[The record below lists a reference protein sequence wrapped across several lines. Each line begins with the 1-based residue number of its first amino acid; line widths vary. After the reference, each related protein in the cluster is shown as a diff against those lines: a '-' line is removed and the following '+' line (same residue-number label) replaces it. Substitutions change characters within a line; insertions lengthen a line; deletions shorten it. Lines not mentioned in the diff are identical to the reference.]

1 MSKKGITLFL
11 AFLMLFSIFTPQMTT
26 YAATTENIEEVTT
39 SEDTNE
45 NDLEQSTEEPEN
57 TGQNTE
63 VTSTENVEE
72 STEQSTEQSTEA
84 EPDAQAAPTGAPVT
98 LSDDGMSNVV
108 LETFTRAIEG
118 DVQYYGGVKYKNTTV
133 AHFNIDG
140 KPAFCMQHGV
150 TAPTTGTSYSSSVY
164 EDENVRRI
172 LYYGWQGQAQW
183 SGFDGNENK
192 GIVITSLA
200 LSHYF
205 YNSPANV
212 DNSYYIDMG
221 LKAFIDYC
229 NANSIPD
236 SRISFSTDSVKAYRS
251 GDIQKTD
258 DITINGWSGNNLSFT
273 LQDGV
278 KAVTNDGGIYTGNVT
293 LNGGTTFHLEA
304 PLTVNVD
311 WSTGTVFGSVKKFN
325 ALIWRTG
332 GSYQTA
338 GGWESVTDPL
348 GTTSLAVDWLDVGN
362 LQINKYNG
370 LGELVDGAKFR
381 VQALNDGN
389 TYDQI
394 VTVTNGSLLLENI
407 LSGDY
412 KVTEVQTPNS
422 VSGTGYLLD
431 PNNEYTVT
439 VEPGATK
446 TLNVVNYEPSGQ
458 ITLTKRDSETGTA
471 QGSATLQGAVYQLS
485 ASTNIVRANGEIVYT
500 AGQVIGNAAT
510 DANGQ
515 IVWNGLYPGG
525 SYAIKEIQPSD
536 GYNLDTSTYIVELN
550 FKDSSTAVVTA
561 SRVSYEK
568 VIRSDIELSKFG
580 TDSVDTENTK
590 KIPLKGVI
598 FSIQSL
604 TTNQKW
610 YMVTNENG
618 YIDSVTDKIYSKVNT
633 TNGTVKVDASSVV
646 TRNSRGM
653 FPRDTY
659 LITELNT
666 PAGYMPIQP
675 MTVVL
680 DKQSYKYQW
689 ILEDKDIISALRV
702 EKTDAETGKVIPIA
716 NTSFHL
722 YDAQGK
728 QIKMVASR
736 YPTTQYIDEF
746 ATDESGT
753 FTLPEKL
760 QIGTYYLE
768 EVNAPEGYLKGQR
781 MKFDITSGHD
791 WSQPFTIQYANTPAK
806 GKIKIV
812 KTDSET
818 AEPVEGAVYE
828 IYADG
833 DIEAGDN
840 TIRNTSGELIDTVT
854 TDDTGTALSQ
864 ELYLG
869 NYTVKEKETPDG
881 YKLDTEEHKVSVEYA
896 DAVTPVVIATL
907 EVEDEPNNIF
917 IQKIDSETEKT
928 LPGAVLQLID
938 ADGNIIEEWTTTD
951 EESHKI
957 SYISKPGT
965 YILHEE
971 KVPDGYLKADDIEIN
986 YEGGIIETPFVMK
999 DVPIQAE
1006 IEKIDAKTEKS
1017 LPGATLQLIDADK
1030 KVVDEWTTDGKPHPL
1045 YAIAK
1050 GTYTLHEKKV
1060 PDGYVCAEDMEIEI
1074 KETADTQRFVMKD
1087 DPIQAE
1093 IEKIDAKTEKSLPGA
1108 TLQLIDADKKVVD
1121 EWTTDGKP
1129 HSLYAIAKGTYTL
1142 HEKEVPDGYVCA
1154 EDMEIEIKETA
1165 DTQRFVMKDDP
1176 IQAEIEKIDYD
1187 NGDSLPG
1194 ATLQLIDKD
1203 ENIVDEWTTDGKPH
1217 SLYAIA
1223 KGTYT
1228 LHEKEVPNG
1237 YVRAKD
1243 MEIEIIETA
1252 DMQQFVMKDKRIGG
1266 IVTSMTKPTPEK
1278 ETPGTINTKM
1288 HLKTGD
1294 TNNVLLWLLIFA
1306 GSGAVIAV
1314 LILSRKKGKR
1324 SRIGIFLLMFVMLA
1338 ASTPNKV
1345 YAAEPEVT
1353 KEHEYTSKNKE
1364 EEYTGFKDTI
1374 EEDGRKYNLSGITY
1388 DIEKTTPEKEKKVL
1402 TKEVDS
1408 DLIPVS
1414 EEYTPEQTITEDN
1427 VTYTLN
1433 DCTVLDDSE
1442 EVKNYTSYID
1452 YLDEA
1457 AIPDSKVI
1465 TVTGENGE
1473 KLQLQGKVAKKE
1485 VISNGEWLNTQITI
1499 TFDHYDSGEYV
1510 WQGETI
1516 YNSSNPLEGHYAEL
1530 LQSVGAD
1537 SNTHRITSTQWS
1549 GDAYEVD
1556 GVTYRDAIANVQYFV
1571 PYTRATYAA
1580 SQEYVKYRATYAAET
1595 EVDSKTNF
1603 TYDLKATA
1611 TYELDKSLTVKQIVI
1626 MAGVGL
1632 LIIVVLIV
1640 LILYVVSRRKKDKE
1654 PQKRREVKVSYCI
1667 RKGSGKAVEKK
1678 WKKEIKNAP
1687 DK

>member
-1 MSKKGITLFL
+1 MSKKGIALFL
-11 AFLMLFSIFTPQMTT
+11 AFLMLFSIFPQMTT

-39 SEDTNE
+39 SENTNE
-45 NDLEQSTEEPEN
+45 KDLEQSTEEPDN

-63 VTSTENVEE
+63 MTSTESVEE
-72 STEQSTEQSTEA
+72 STEQSTEA

-98 LSDDGMSNVV
+98 LSDDSMTNVV
-108 LETFTRAIEG
+108 LETFTKASDGLIN
-118 DVQYYGGVKYKNTTV
+118 YYGGVKYKNTTV
-133 AHFNIDG
+133 AHFTVDG

-150 TAPTTGTSYSSSVY
+150 TAPTTGTGYTSSIY

-183 SGFDGNENK
+183 SGFDGNESK

-205 YNSPANV
+205 YNTPENI
-212 DNSYYIDMG
+212 NTSYYISMG
-221 LKAFIDYC
+221 LTDFVNYC
-229 NANSIPD
+229 NSNSIPD

-258 DITINGWSGNNLSFT
+258 DITINGWSGNTLSFT

-304 PLTVNVD
+304 PLTVNAD
-311 WSTGTVFGSVKKFN
+311 WSTGTVLGSVKKFN
-325 ALIWRTG
+325 ALIWKTNG
-332 GSYQTA
+332 PYQTA
-338 GGWESVTDPL
+338 GGWEMVTDPL

-702 EKTDAETGKVIPIA
+702 EKTDAETGQVIPIA

-768 EVNAPEGYLKGQR
+768 EVNAPDGYLKGHR

-833 DIEAGDN
+833 DIKTGDN
-840 TIRNTSGELIDTVT
+840 TIRNTSGELIDTIT
-854 TDDTGTALSQ
+854 TDDTGTALSK

-928 LPGAVLQLID
+928 LPGATLQLID
-938 ADGNIIEEWTTTD
+938 ADGNIIDEWTTTD

-957 SYISKPGT
+957 SHISKPGT

-971 KVPDGYLKADDIEIN
+971 KAPDGYLKADDIEIN
-986 YEGGIIETPFVMK
+986 YEGGIIKTPFVMK
-999 DVPIQAE
+999 DV
-1006 IEKIDAKTEKS
+1006 
-1017 LPGATLQLIDADK
+1017 
-1030 KVVDEWTTDGKPHPL
+1030 
-1045 YAIAK
+1045 
-1050 GTYTLHEKKV
+1050 
-1060 PDGYVCAEDMEIEI
+1060 
-1074 KETADTQRFVMKD
+1074 
-1087 DPIQAE
+1087 PIQAE

-1252 DMQQFVMKDKRIGG
+1252 DMQQFVMKDKRVGG

-1442 EVKNYTSYID
+1442 EVKNYTSYVD

>member
-1 MSKKGITLFL
+1 MSKKGIALFL

-63 VTSTENVEE
+63 ITSTESVEE
-72 STEQSTEQSTEA
+72 STEQSTEQSTEE

-98 LSDDGMSNVV
+98 LSDDGMSDVV
-108 LETFTRAIEG
+108 LETFTKAAG
-118 DVQYYGGVKYKNTTV
+118 GAQYLGSVKYKNTTV
-133 AHFNIDG
+133 AHFLING
-140 KPAFCMQHGV
+140 QPAYCMQHGV
-150 TAPTTGTSYSSSVY
+150 TAPTTGTSYTSSIY

-183 SGFDGNENK
+183 SGFDGNESK

-200 LSHYF
+200 LSHYY
-205 YNSPANV
+205 YNTPANI
-212 DNSYYIDMG
+212 NTSYYINMG
-221 LKAFIDYC
+221 LTDFINYC

-236 SRISFSTDSVKAYRS
+236 SKISFSTDSVKAYRS

-311 WSTGTVFGSVKKFN
+311 WSTGTVGGSVKKFN
-325 ALIWRTG
+325 AIIWYTG
-332 GSYQTA
+332 PSYQTA
-338 GGWESVTDPL
+338 GSFEYVTDPL

-536 GYNLDTSTYIVELN
+536 GYNIDTSTYIVALN

-653 FPRDTY
+653 FPKDTY

-702 EKTDAETGKVIPIA
+702 EKTDAETGQVIPIA

-768 EVNAPEGYLKGQR
+768 EVNAPDGYLKGQR

-833 DIEAGDN
+833 DIKTGDN

-928 LPGAVLQLID
+928 LPGAKLQLID
-938 ADGNIIEEWTTTD
+938 ADGNIIDEWTTTD

-957 SYISKPGT
+957 SHISKPGT

-971 KVPDGYLKADDIEIN
+971 KAPDGYLKADDIEIN

-1017 LPGATLQLIDADK
+1017 LPGAK
-1030 KVVDEWTTDGKPHPL
+1030 
-1045 YAIAK
+1045 
-1050 GTYTLHEKKV
+1050 
-1060 PDGYVCAEDMEIEI
+1060 
-1074 KETADTQRFVMKD
+1074 
-1087 DPIQAE
+1087 
-1093 IEKIDAKTEKSLPGA
+1093 
-1108 TLQLIDADKKVVD
+1108 LQLIDADKKVVD

-1165 DTQRFVMKDDP
+1165 DIQKFVMKDDP

-1194 ATLQLIDKD
+1194 AKLQLIDKD

-1243 MEIEIIETA
+1243 MEIEIKETA
-1252 DMQQFVMKDKRIGG
+1252 DMQQFVMKDKRVGG

-1442 EVKNYTSYID
+1442 EVKNYTSYVD

>member
-1 MSKKGITLFL
+1 MSKKGIALFL

-63 VTSTENVEE
+63 ITSTESVEE
-72 STEQSTEQSTEA
+72 STEQSTEA

-98 LSDDGMSNVV
+98 LSDDVMTDVV
-108 LETFTRAIEG
+108 LETFTKAACN
-118 DVQYYGGVKYKNTTV
+118 VQYYGGVKYKNTTV
-133 AHFNIDG
+133 AHFTIDG
-140 KPAFCMQHGV
+140 QPAFCMQHGV
-150 TAPTTGTSYSSSVY
+150 TAPTTGTVYESNVY
-164 EDENVRRI
+164 EDENIRRI
-172 LYYGWQGQAQW
+172 LYYGWQGQEQW

-200 LSHYF
+200 LSHYY
-205 YNSPANV
+205 YNNPANI
-212 DNSYYIDMG
+212 NTSYYINMG
-221 LKAFIDYC
+221 LTDFVNYC
-229 NANSIPD
+229 NANGIPD

-258 DITINGWSGNNLSFT
+258 DITINGWSGNTLSFT

-278 KAVTNDGGIYTGNVT
+278 KAVTNDGGIYTGNVI

-311 WSTGTVFGSVKKFN
+311 WSTGTIGGSVKKFN
-325 ALIWRTG
+325 ALVWRTS

-338 GGWESVTDPL
+338 GGWEWKTDPL
-348 GTTSLAVDWLDVGN
+348 GETSLAVDWLDVGN

-381 VQALNDGN
+381 VQALNDRN

-439 VEPGATK
+439 IEPGATK
-446 TLNVVNYEPSGQ
+446 TLDVVNYEPSGQ

-500 AGQVIGNAAT
+500 TGQVIGNAAT

-702 EKTDAETGKVIPIA
+702 EKTDAETGQVIPIA

-768 EVNAPEGYLKGQR
+768 EVNAPDGYLKGQR

-833 DIEAGDN
+833 DIKTGDN

-854 TDDTGTALSQ
+854 TDDTGTALSK

-928 LPGAVLQLID
+928 LPGATLQLID
-938 ADGNIIEEWTTTD
+938 ADKKVVDEWTTTD

-957 SYISKPGT
+957 SHISKPGT

-971 KVPDGYLKADDIEIN
+971 KAPDGYLKADDIEIN
-986 YEGGIIETPFVMK
+986 YEGGIIKTPFVMK

-1017 LPGATLQLIDADK
+1017 LPGAKLQLIDADK
-1030 KVVDEWTTDGKPHPL
+1030 KVVDEWTTDGKPHSL

-1087 DPIQAE
+1087 DPIQ
-1093 IEKIDAKTEKSLPGA
+1093 
-1108 TLQLIDADKKVVD
+1108 V
-1121 EWTTDGKP
+1121 
-1129 HSLYAIAKGTYTL
+1129 
-1142 HEKEVPDGYVCA
+1142 
-1154 EDMEIEIKETA
+1154 
-1165 DTQRFVMKDDP
+1165 
-1176 IQAEIEKIDYD
+1176 EIEKIDYD

-1252 DMQQFVMKDKRIGG
+1252 DMQQFVMKDKRVGG

>member
-1 MSKKGITLFL
+1 MSKKGIALFL

-63 VTSTENVEE
+63 ITSTESVEE

-98 LSDDGMSNVV
+98 LSDDGMSDVV
-108 LETFTRAIEG
+108 LETFTRAAG
-118 DVQYYGGVKYKNTTV
+118 SVQYYGGVKYKNTTV
-133 AHFNIDG
+133 AHFTIG
-140 KPAFCMQHGV
+140 GETAFCMQHGIP
-150 TAPTTGTSYSSSVY
+150 APSTGMQYNDSIY
-164 EDENVRRI
+164 EDENIRRV
-172 LYYGWQGQAQW
+172 LYYGWNGQEQW
-183 SGFDGNENK
+183 GGFDGNENK

-200 LSHYF
+200 LSHY
-205 YNSPANV
+205 YHNTPANV
-212 DNSYYIDMG
+212 NTSYYIEMG
-221 LKAFIDYC
+221 LKDFIDYC

-251 GDIQKTD
+251 GDMQRTD

-311 WSTGTVFGSVKKFN
+311 WSTGTVLGSVKKFN
-325 ALIWRTG
+325 AIMWTTG
-332 GSYQTA
+332 GNYQT
-338 GGWESVTDPL
+338 GVTFEYVTDPL

-370 LGELVDGAKFR
+370 LGKLVDGAKFR

-439 VEPGATK
+439 IEPGATK
-446 TLNVVNYEPSGQ
+446 TLDVVNYEPSGQ

-536 GYNLDTSTYIVELN
+536 GYNLDTSTYIVALN

-653 FPRDTY
+653 FPKDIY

-702 EKTDAETGKVIPIA
+702 EKTDAETGQVIPIA

-833 DIEAGDN
+833 DIKTGDN

-971 KVPDGYLKADDIEIN
+971 KAPDGYLKADDIEIN

-1050 GTYTLHEKKV
+1050 GTYTLHEK
-1060 PDGYVCAEDMEIEI
+1060 
-1074 KETADTQRFVMKD
+1074 
-1087 DPIQAE
+1087 
-1093 IEKIDAKTEKSLPGA
+1093 
-1108 TLQLIDADKKVVD
+1108 
-1121 EWTTDGKP
+1121 
-1129 HSLYAIAKGTYTL
+1129 
-1142 HEKEVPDGYVCA
+1142 EVPDGYVCA
-1154 EDMEIEIKETA
+1154 EDMKIEIKETA
-1165 DTQRFVMKDDP
+1165 DTQKFVMKDDP

-1243 MEIEIIETA
+1243 MEIEIKETA
-1252 DMQQFVMKDKRIGG
+1252 DMQQFVMKDKRVGG

-1442 EVKNYTSYID
+1442 EVKNYTSYVD

-1485 VISNGEWLNTQITI
+1485 VISSGEWLNTQITI

>member
-1 MSKKGITLFL
+1 MSKKGIALFL
-11 AFLMLFSIFTPQMTT
+11 AFLMLFSIFPQMTT

-39 SEDTNE
+39 SENTNE
-45 NDLEQSTEEPEN
+45 KDLEQSTEEPEN

-72 STEQSTEQSTEA
+72 STEQSTET
-84 EPDAQAAPTGAPVT
+84 EPDEQAAPTGAPVT
-98 LSDDGMSNVV
+98 LSDDSMTNVV
-108 LETFTRAIEG
+108 LETFTKASDGLIN
-118 DVQYYGGVKYKNTTV
+118 YYGGVKYKNTTV
-133 AHFNIDG
+133 AHFTVDG

-150 TAPTTGTSYSSSVY
+150 TAPTTGTGYTSSIY

-205 YNSPANV
+205 YNTPENI
-212 DNSYYIDMG
+212 NTSYYISMG
-221 LKAFIDYC
+221 LTDFVNYC
-229 NANSIPD
+229 NSNSIPD

-258 DITINGWSGNNLSFT
+258 DITINGWSGNTLSFT

-304 PLTVNVD
+304 PLTVNAD
-311 WSTGTVFGSVKKFN
+311 WSTGTVLGSVKKFN
-325 ALIWRTG
+325 ALIWKTNG
-332 GSYQTA
+332 PYQTA
-338 GGWESVTDPL
+338 GGWEMVTDPL

-431 PNNEYTVT
+431 QNNEYTVT

-568 VIRSDIELSKFG
+568 VIRFDIELSKFG
-580 TDSVDTENTK
+580 TDSVDTESTK

-633 TNGTVKVDASSVV
+633 TNGSVKVDASSVV

-653 FPRDTY
+653 FPKDTY

-768 EVNAPEGYLKGQR
+768 EVNAPDGYLKGQR

-833 DIEAGDN
+833 DIKTGDN

-854 TDDTGTALSQ
+854 TDDTGTALSK

-928 LPGAVLQLID
+928 LPGATLQLID
-938 ADGNIIEEWTTTD
+938 ADGNIIDEWTTTD

-957 SYISKPGT
+957 SHISKPGT

-971 KVPDGYLKADDIEIN
+971 KAPDGYLKADDIEIN

-999 DVPIQAE
+999 DV
-1006 IEKIDAKTEKS
+1006 
-1017 LPGATLQLIDADK
+1017 
-1030 KVVDEWTTDGKPHPL
+1030 
-1045 YAIAK
+1045 
-1050 GTYTLHEKKV
+1050 
-1060 PDGYVCAEDMEIEI
+1060 
-1074 KETADTQRFVMKD
+1074 
-1087 DPIQAE
+1087 PIQAE

-1165 DTQRFVMKDDP
+1165 D
-1176 IQAEIEKIDYD
+1176 
-1187 NGDSLPG
+1187 
-1194 ATLQLIDKD
+1194 
-1203 ENIVDEWTTDGKPH
+1203 
-1217 SLYAIA
+1217 
-1223 KGTYT
+1223 
-1228 LHEKEVPNG
+1228 
-1237 YVRAKD
+1237 
-1243 MEIEIIETA
+1243 
-1252 DMQQFVMKDKRIGG
+1252 MQQFVMKDKRVGG

-1345 YAAEPEVT
+1345 YAAEPEIT

-1388 DIEKTTPEKEKKVL
+1388 DIEKTTPEKEKKML

>member
-1 MSKKGITLFL
+1 MSKKGIALFL
-11 AFLMLFSIFTPQMTT
+11 AFLMLFSIFPQMTT

-39 SEDTNE
+39 SENTNE
-45 NDLEQSTEEPEN
+45 KDLEQSTEEPEN

-72 STEQSTEQSTEA
+72 STEQSTET
-84 EPDAQAAPTGAPVT
+84 EPDEQAAPTGAPVT
-98 LSDDGMSNVV
+98 LSDDSMTNVV
-108 LETFTRAIEG
+108 LETFTKASDGLIN
-118 DVQYYGGVKYKNTTV
+118 YYGGVKYKNTTV
-133 AHFNIDG
+133 AHFTVDG

-150 TAPTTGTSYSSSVY
+150 TAPTTGTGYTSSIY

-205 YNSPANV
+205 YNTPENI
-212 DNSYYIDMG
+212 NTSYYISMG
-221 LKAFIDYC
+221 LTDFVNYC
-229 NANSIPD
+229 NSNSIPD

-258 DITINGWSGNNLSFT
+258 DITINGWSGNTLSFT

-304 PLTVNVD
+304 PLTVNAD
-311 WSTGTVFGSVKKFN
+311 WSTGTVLGSVKKFN
-325 ALIWRTG
+325 ALIWKTNG
-332 GSYQTA
+332 PYQTA
-338 GGWESVTDPL
+338 GGWEMVTDPL

-431 PNNEYTVT
+431 QNNEYTVT

-510 DANGQ
+510 DGNGQ

-580 TDSVDTENTK
+580 TDSIDTENTK

-633 TNGTVKVDASSVV
+633 TNGSVKVDASSVV

-653 FPRDTY
+653 FPKDTY

-702 EKTDAETGKVIPIA
+702 EKTDAETGQVIPIA

-768 EVNAPEGYLKGQR
+768 EVNAPDGYLKGQR

-833 DIEAGDN
+833 DIKTGDN

-896 DAVTPVVIATL
+896 DAVTPVVIETL

-917 IQKIDSETEKT
+917 IQKIDSETEKI

-1030 KVVDEWTTDGKPHPL
+1030 KVVDEWTTDGKPH
-1045 YAIAK
+1045 
-1050 GTYTLHEKKV
+1050 
-1060 PDGYVCAEDMEIEI
+1060 
-1074 KETADTQRFVMKD
+1074 
-1087 DPIQAE
+1087 
-1093 IEKIDAKTEKSLPGA
+1093 
-1108 TLQLIDADKKVVD
+1108 
-1121 EWTTDGKP
+1121 
-1129 HSLYAIAKGTYTL
+1129 SLYAIAKGTYTL

-1165 DTQRFVMKDDP
+1165 DIQRFVMKDDP

-1203 ENIVDEWTTDGKPH
+1203 ENIVEVWTTDGKPH

-1243 MEIEIIETA
+1243 MEIEIKETA
-1252 DMQQFVMKDKRIGG
+1252 DIQQFVMKDKRVGG

-1314 LILSRKKGKR
+1314 LILSRKKRKR

-1442 EVKNYTSYID
+1442 EVKNYTSYVD

>member
-1 MSKKGITLFL
+1 MSKKGIALFL

-63 VTSTENVEE
+63 ITSTESVEE
-72 STEQSTEQSTEA
+72 STEQSTEQSTEE

-98 LSDDGMSNVV
+98 LSDDGMSDVV

-133 AHFNIDG
+133 AHFTIDG

-172 LYYGWQGQAQW
+172 LYYGWQGQSQW

-212 DNSYYIDMG
+212 DNSYYIGMG
-221 LKAFIDYC
+221 LKDFIDYC

-278 KAVTNDGGIYTGNVT
+278 KAVTNDGGTYTGNVT

-311 WSTGTVFGSVKKFN
+311 WSTGTVGGSVKKFN

-348 GTTSLAVDWLDVGN
+348 GETSLAVDWLDVGN

-702 EKTDAETGKVIPIA
+702 EKTDAETGQVIPIA

-768 EVNAPEGYLKGQR
+768 EVNAPDGYLKGQR

-833 DIEAGDN
+833 DIKTGDN

-854 TDDTGTALSQ
+854 TDDTGTALSK

-869 NYTVKEKETPDG
+869 NYTVKEKETPAG

-928 LPGAVLQLID
+928 LPGATLQLID
-938 ADGNIIEEWTTTD
+938 ADGKVVDEWTTTD

-957 SYISKPGT
+957 SHISKPGT

-971 KVPDGYLKADDIEIN
+971 KAPDGYLKADDIEIN
-986 YEGGIIETPFVMK
+986 YEGGIIKTPFVMK
-999 DVPIQAE
+999 DV
-1006 IEKIDAKTEKS
+1006 
-1017 LPGATLQLIDADK
+1017 
-1030 KVVDEWTTDGKPHPL
+1030 
-1045 YAIAK
+1045 
-1050 GTYTLHEKKV
+1050 
-1060 PDGYVCAEDMEIEI
+1060 
-1074 KETADTQRFVMKD
+1074 
-1087 DPIQAE
+1087 PIQAE

-1142 HEKEVPDGYVCA
+1142 HEKEVP
-1154 EDMEIEIKETA
+1154 
-1165 DTQRFVMKDDP
+1165 
-1176 IQAEIEKIDYD
+1176 
-1187 NGDSLPG
+1187 
-1194 ATLQLIDKD
+1194 
-1203 ENIVDEWTTDGKPH
+1203 
-1217 SLYAIA
+1217 
-1223 KGTYT
+1223 
-1228 LHEKEVPNG
+1228 NG

-1252 DMQQFVMKDKRIGG
+1252 DMQQFVMKDKRVGG

-1374 EEDGRKYNLSGITY
+1374 EEDGRKYNLSGSTY

>member
-1 MSKKGITLFL
+1 MSKKGIALFL

-72 STEQSTEQSTEA
+72 STEQSTES

-108 LETFTRAIEG
+108 LETFTKAAG
-118 DVQYYGGVKYKNTTV
+118 GAQYLGSVKYKNTTV
-133 AHFNIDG
+133 AHFLING
-140 KPAFCMQHGV
+140 QPAYCMQHGV
-150 TAPTTGTSYSSSVY
+150 TAPTTGTSYTSSIY

-183 SGFDGNENK
+183 SGFDGNESK
-192 GIVITSLA
+192 GVVITSLA
-200 LSHYF
+200 LSHYY
-205 YNSPANV
+205 YNTPANI
-212 DNSYYIDMG
+212 NTSYYIDMG
-221 LKAFIDYC
+221 LTDFINYC

-258 DITINGWSGNNLSFT
+258 DITINGWSGNTLSFT

-311 WSTGTVFGSVKKFN
+311 WSTGTIGGSVKKFN
-325 ALIWRTG
+325 AIIWYTG
-332 GSYQTA
+332 PSYQTA
-338 GGWESVTDPL
+338 GSFEYVTDPL
-348 GTTSLAVDWLDVGN
+348 GETSLAVDWLDVGN

-439 VEPGATK
+439 IEPGATK
-446 TLNVVNYEPSGQ
+446 TLDVVNYEPSGQ

-702 EKTDAETGKVIPIA
+702 EKTDAETGQVIPIA

-768 EVNAPEGYLKGQR
+768 EVNAPDGYLKGHR

-833 DIEAGDN
+833 DIKTGDN
-840 TIRNTSGELIDTVT
+840 TIRNTSGELIDTIT
-854 TDDTGTALSQ
+854 TDDTGTALSK

-928 LPGAVLQLID
+928 LPGATLQLID
-938 ADGNIIEEWTTTD
+938 ADGNIIDEWTTTD

-957 SYISKPGT
+957 SHISKPGT

-971 KVPDGYLKADDIEIN
+971 KAPDGYLKADDIEIN
-986 YEGGIIETPFVMK
+986 YEGGIIKTPFVMK
-999 DVPIQAE
+999 DV
-1006 IEKIDAKTEKS
+1006 
-1017 LPGATLQLIDADK
+1017 
-1030 KVVDEWTTDGKPHPL
+1030 
-1045 YAIAK
+1045 
-1050 GTYTLHEKKV
+1050 
-1060 PDGYVCAEDMEIEI
+1060 
-1074 KETADTQRFVMKD
+1074 
-1087 DPIQAE
+1087 PIQAE

-1252 DMQQFVMKDKRIGG
+1252 DMQQFVMKDKRVGG

-1442 EVKNYTSYID
+1442 EVKNYTSYVD

>member
-1 MSKKGITLFL
+1 MSKKGIALFL

-63 VTSTENVEE
+63 ITSTESVEE
-72 STEQSTEQSTEA
+72 NTEQSTEQSTEA

-98 LSDDGMSNVV
+98 LSDDGMSDVV
-108 LETFTRAIEG
+108 LETFTRAAG
-118 DVQYYGGVKYKNTTV
+118 SVQYYGGVKYKNTTV
-133 AHFNIDG
+133 AHFTIG
-140 KPAFCMQHGV
+140 GETAFCMQHGIP
-150 TAPTTGTSYSSSVY
+150 APSTGMQYNDSIY
-164 EDENVRRI
+164 EDENIRRV
-172 LYYGWQGQAQW
+172 LYYGWNGQAQW

-200 LSHYF
+200 LSHY
-205 YNSPANV
+205 YHNTPANV
-212 DNSYYIDMG
+212 NTSYYIEMG
-221 LKAFIDYC
+221 LKDFIDYC

-311 WSTGTVFGSVKKFN
+311 WSTGTVLGSVKKFN
-325 ALIWRTG
+325 AIMWTTG
-332 GSYQTA
+332 GNYQT
-338 GGWESVTDPL
+338 GVTFEYVTDPL

-702 EKTDAETGKVIPIA
+702 EKTDAETGQVIPIA

-768 EVNAPEGYLKGQR
+768 EVNAPEGYLKGQK

-833 DIEAGDN
+833 DIKTGDN

-928 LPGAVLQLID
+928 LPGATLQLID

-971 KVPDGYLKADDIEIN
+971 KAPDGYLKADDIEIN

-1050 GTYTLHEKKV
+1050 GTYTLHEKEV
-1060 PDGYVCAEDMEIEI
+1060 PDGYVCAEDMKIEI
-1074 KETADTQRFVMKD
+1074 KETADTQKFVMKD

-1142 HEKEVPDGYVCA
+1142 HEKEVP
-1154 EDMEIEIKETA
+1154 
-1165 DTQRFVMKDDP
+1165 
-1176 IQAEIEKIDYD
+1176 
-1187 NGDSLPG
+1187 
-1194 ATLQLIDKD
+1194 
-1203 ENIVDEWTTDGKPH
+1203 
-1217 SLYAIA
+1217 
-1223 KGTYT
+1223 
-1228 LHEKEVPNG
+1228 NG

-1243 MEIEIIETA
+1243 MEIEIKETA
-1252 DMQQFVMKDKRIGG
+1252 DMQQFVMKDKRVGG

-1306 GSGAVIAV
+1306 GSGAVIAA

-1414 EEYTPEQTITEDN
+1414 EEYTPEQTIAEDN

-1442 EVKNYTSYID
+1442 EVKNYTSYVD

-1485 VISNGEWLNTQITI
+1485 VISSGEWLNTQITI

-1654 PQKRREVKVSYCI
+1654 PQKRREVKVSFCI

>member
-1 MSKKGITLFL
+1 MSKKGIALFL

-63 VTSTENVEE
+63 ITSTESVEE

-98 LSDDGMSNVV
+98 LSDDGMSDVV
-108 LETFTRAIEG
+108 LETFTKAAG
-118 DVQYYGGVKYKNTTV
+118 GTQYYGGVKYKNTTV
-133 AHFNIDG
+133 AHFTIDG
-140 KPAFCMQHGV
+140 QPAFCMQHGV
-150 TAPTTGTSYSSSVY
+150 TAPTTGTVYESNVY
-164 EDENVRRI
+164 EDENVRRV
-172 LYYGWQGQAQW
+172 LYYGWQGQSQW

-200 LSHYF
+200 LSHY
-205 YNSPANV
+205 YHNSPANV
-212 DNSYYIDMG
+212 NTSYYIEMG
-221 LKAFIDYC
+221 LKDFIDYC

-251 GDIQKTD
+251 GDMQRTD

-311 WSTGTVFGSVKKFN
+311 WSTGTIGGSVKKFN
-325 ALIWRTG
+325 AIIWYT
-332 GSYQTA
+332 SPTYQTA
-338 GGWESVTDPL
+338 GGWELKTDPL

-370 LGELVDGAKFR
+370 LGELIDGAKFR

-439 VEPGATK
+439 IEPGATK

-633 TNGTVKVDASSVV
+633 TNGTIKVDASSVV

-653 FPRDTY
+653 FPRDKY

-702 EKTDAETGKVIPIA
+702 EKTDAETGQVIPIA

-768 EVNAPEGYLKGQR
+768 EVNAPDGYLKGQR

-806 GKIKIV
+806 GKIKIL

-833 DIEAGDN
+833 DIKTGDN

-928 LPGAVLQLID
+928 LPGAKLQLID
-938 ADGNIIEEWTTTD
+938 ADGNIIDEWTTTD

-957 SYISKPGT
+957 SHISKPGT

-971 KVPDGYLKADDIEIN
+971 KAPDGYLKADDIEIN

-1017 LPGATLQLIDADK
+1017 LPGAKLQLIDADK
-1030 KVVDEWTTDGKPHPL
+1030 KVVDEWTTDGKPHSL

-1050 GTYTLHEKKV
+1050 GTYTLHEKEV

-1142 HEKEVPDGYVCA
+1142 HEKEVP
-1154 EDMEIEIKETA
+1154 
-1165 DTQRFVMKDDP
+1165 
-1176 IQAEIEKIDYD
+1176 
-1187 NGDSLPG
+1187 NS
-1194 ATLQLIDKD
+1194 
-1203 ENIVDEWTTDGKPH
+1203 
-1217 SLYAIA
+1217 
-1223 KGTYT
+1223 
-1228 LHEKEVPNG
+1228 

-1252 DMQQFVMKDKRIGG
+1252 DMQQFVMKDKRVGG

-1345 YAAEPEVT
+1345 YAAEPEIT

-1388 DIEKTTPEKEKKVL
+1388 DIEKTTPEKEKKML

-1549 GDAYEVD
+1549 GDAYEVN

>member
-1 MSKKGITLFL
+1 MSKKGIALFL

-72 STEQSTEQSTEA
+72 STEQSTEA

-98 LSDDGMSNVV
+98 LSDDGMSDVV
-108 LETFTRAIEG
+108 LETFTKAAG
-118 DVQYYGGVKYKNTTV
+118 GTQYYGGVKYKNTTV
-133 AHFNIDG
+133 AHFTIDG
-140 KPAFCMQHGV
+140 QPAFCMQHGV
-150 TAPTTGTSYSSSVY
+150 TAPTTGTTYTSAVY

-212 DNSYYIDMG
+212 NNSYYINMG
-221 LKAFIDYC
+221 LKDFMDYC
-229 NANSIPD
+229 SANSIPD
-236 SRISFSTDSVKAYRS
+236 SKISFSTDSVKAYRS

-258 DITINGWSGNNLSFT
+258 DITINGWSGNTLSFT

-311 WSTGTVFGSVKKFN
+311 WSTGTIGGSVKKFN
-325 ALIWRTG
+325 ALIWKTDPT
-332 GSYQTA
+332 YQTA
-338 GGWESVTDPL
+338 GSWESVTDPL

-439 VEPGATK
+439 IEPGATK

-653 FPRDTY
+653 FPRDKY

-702 EKTDAETGKVIPIA
+702 EKTDAETGQVIPIA

-768 EVNAPEGYLKGQR
+768 EVNAPDGYLKGQR

-833 DIEAGDN
+833 DIKTGDN

-971 KVPDGYLKADDIEIN
+971 KAPDGYLKADDIEIN

-1030 KVVDEWTTDGKPHPL
+1030 KVVDEWTTDGKPH
-1045 YAIAK
+1045 
-1050 GTYTLHEKKV
+1050 
-1060 PDGYVCAEDMEIEI
+1060 
-1074 KETADTQRFVMKD
+1074 
-1087 DPIQAE
+1087 
-1093 IEKIDAKTEKSLPGA
+1093 
-1108 TLQLIDADKKVVD
+1108 
-1121 EWTTDGKP
+1121 
-1129 HSLYAIAKGTYTL
+1129 SLYAIAKGTYTL
-1142 HEKEVPDGYVCA
+1142 HEREVPDGYVCA

-1243 MEIEIIETA
+1243 MEIEIIEIA

-1338 ASTPNKV
+1338 TSTPNKV

-1654 PQKRREVKVSYCI
+1654 PQKRREVKVSFCI

>member
-1 MSKKGITLFL
+1 MSKKGIALFL

-63 VTSTENVEE
+63 ITSTESVEE
-72 STEQSTEQSTEA
+72 STGQSTEQSTEA

-98 LSDDGMSNVV
+98 LSDDGMSDVV
-108 LETFTRAIEG
+108 LETFTKAAG
-118 DVQYYGGVKYKNTTV
+118 GAQYLGSVKYKNTTV
-133 AHFNIDG
+133 AHFLING
-140 KPAFCMQHGV
+140 QPAYCMQHGV
-150 TAPTTGTSYSSSVY
+150 TAPTTGTSYTSSIY

-183 SGFDGNENK
+183 SGFDGNESK

-200 LSHYF
+200 LSHYY
-205 YNSPANV
+205 YNTPANI
-212 DNSYYIDMG
+212 NTSYYINMG
-221 LKAFIDYC
+221 LTDFINYC

-236 SRISFSTDSVKAYRS
+236 SKISFSTDSVKAYRS

-278 KAVTNDGGIYTGNVT
+278 KAVTNDGGTYTGNVT

-311 WSTGTVFGSVKKFN
+311 WSTGTVGGSVKKFN
-325 ALIWRTG
+325 AIIWYTG
-332 GSYQTA
+332 PSYQTA
-338 GGWESVTDPL
+338 GSFEYVTDPL
-348 GTTSLAVDWLDVGN
+348 GETSLAVDWLDVGN

-598 FSIQSL
+598 FAIQSL

-702 EKTDAETGKVIPIA
+702 EKTDAETGQVIPIA

-768 EVNAPEGYLKGQR
+768 EVNAPDGYLKGQR

-833 DIEAGDN
+833 DIKTGDN

-854 TDDTGTALSQ
+854 TDDTGTALSK

-928 LPGAVLQLID
+928 LPGATLQLID
-938 ADGNIIEEWTTTD
+938 ADGNIIDEWTTTD

-957 SYISKPGT
+957 SHISKPGT

-971 KVPDGYLKADDIEIN
+971 KAPDGYLKADDIEIN

-1030 KVVDEWTTDGKPHPL
+1030 KVVDEWTTDGKPH
-1045 YAIAK
+1045 
-1050 GTYTLHEKKV
+1050 
-1060 PDGYVCAEDMEIEI
+1060 
-1074 KETADTQRFVMKD
+1074 
-1087 DPIQAE
+1087 
-1093 IEKIDAKTEKSLPGA
+1093 
-1108 TLQLIDADKKVVD
+1108 
-1121 EWTTDGKP
+1121 
-1129 HSLYAIAKGTYTL
+1129 
-1142 HEKEVPDGYVCA
+1142 
-1154 EDMEIEIKETA
+1154 
-1165 DTQRFVMKDDP
+1165 
-1176 IQAEIEKIDYD
+1176 
-1187 NGDSLPG
+1187 
-1194 ATLQLIDKD
+1194 
-1203 ENIVDEWTTDGKPH
+1203 

-1252 DMQQFVMKDKRIGG
+1252 DMQQFVMKDKRVGG

>member
-1 MSKKGITLFL
+1 MSKKGIALFL

-63 VTSTENVEE
+63 ITSTESVEE

-98 LSDDGMSNVV
+98 LSDDGMSDVV

-133 AHFNIDG
+133 AHFTIDG

-172 LYYGWQGQAQW
+172 LYYGWQGQSQW

-212 DNSYYIDMG
+212 DNSYYIGMG
-221 LKAFIDYC
+221 LKDFIDYC

-278 KAVTNDGGIYTGNVT
+278 KAVTNDGGTYTGNVT

-311 WSTGTVFGSVKKFN
+311 WSTGTVGGSVKKFN

-348 GTTSLAVDWLDVGN
+348 GETSLAVDWLDVGN

-702 EKTDAETGKVIPIA
+702 EKTDAETGQVIPIA

-768 EVNAPEGYLKGQR
+768 EVNAPDGYLKGQR

-833 DIEAGDN
+833 DIKTGDN

-854 TDDTGTALSQ
+854 TDDTGTALSK

-928 LPGAVLQLID
+928 LPGATLQLID

-957 SYISKPGT
+957 SHISKPGT

-971 KVPDGYLKADDIEIN
+971 KAPDGYLKADDIEIN
-986 YEGGIIETPFVMK
+986 YEGGIIKTPFVMK

-1030 KVVDEWTTDGKPHPL
+1030 KV
-1045 YAIAK
+1045 
-1050 GTYTLHEKKV
+1050 
-1060 PDGYVCAEDMEIEI
+1060 
-1074 KETADTQRFVMKD
+1074 
-1087 DPIQAE
+1087 
-1093 IEKIDAKTEKSLPGA
+1093 
-1108 TLQLIDADKKVVD
+1108 
-1121 EWTTDGKP
+1121 
-1129 HSLYAIAKGTYTL
+1129 
-1142 HEKEVPDGYVCA
+1142 
-1154 EDMEIEIKETA
+1154 
-1165 DTQRFVMKDDP
+1165 
-1176 IQAEIEKIDYD
+1176 
-1187 NGDSLPG
+1187 
-1194 ATLQLIDKD
+1194 
-1203 ENIVDEWTTDGKPH
+1203 VDEWTTDGKPH

-1374 EEDGRKYNLSGITY
+1374 KEDGRKYNLSGITY

-1654 PQKRREVKVSYCI
+1654 PQKRREVKVSFCI

>member
-1 MSKKGITLFL
+1 MSKKGIALFL

-63 VTSTENVEE
+63 ITSTESVEE
-72 STEQSTEQSTEA
+72 STGQSTEQSTEA

-98 LSDDGMSNVV
+98 LSDDGMSDVV
-108 LETFTRAIEG
+108 LETFTKAAG
-118 DVQYYGGVKYKNTTV
+118 GAQYLGSVKYKNTTV
-133 AHFNIDG
+133 AHFLING
-140 KPAFCMQHGV
+140 QPAYCMQHGV
-150 TAPTTGTSYSSSVY
+150 TAPTTGTSYTSSIY

-183 SGFDGNENK
+183 SGFDGNESK

-200 LSHYF
+200 LSHYY
-205 YNSPANV
+205 YNTPANI
-212 DNSYYIDMG
+212 NTSYYINMG
-221 LKAFIDYC
+221 LTDFINYC

-236 SRISFSTDSVKAYRS
+236 SKISFSTDSVKAYRS

-278 KAVTNDGGIYTGNVT
+278 KAVTNDGGTYTGNVT

-311 WSTGTVFGSVKKFN
+311 WSTGTVGGSVKKFN
-325 ALIWRTG
+325 AIIWYTG
-332 GSYQTA
+332 PSYQTA
-338 GGWESVTDPL
+338 GSFEYVTDPL
-348 GTTSLAVDWLDVGN
+348 GETSLAVDWLDVGN

-702 EKTDAETGKVIPIA
+702 EKTDAETGQVIPIA

-768 EVNAPEGYLKGQR
+768 EVNAPDGYLKGHR

-833 DIEAGDN
+833 DIKTGDN
-840 TIRNTSGELIDTVT
+840 TIRNTSGELIDTIT
-854 TDDTGTALSQ
+854 TDDTGTALSK

-928 LPGAVLQLID
+928 LPGATLQLID
-938 ADGNIIEEWTTTD
+938 ADGNIIDEWTTTD

-957 SYISKPGT
+957 SHISKPGT

-971 KVPDGYLKADDIEIN
+971 KAPDGYLKADDIEIN
-986 YEGGIIETPFVMK
+986 YEGGIIKTPFVMK

-1017 LPGATLQLIDADK
+1017 LPGAKLQLIDADK
-1030 KVVDEWTTDGKPHPL
+1030 KV
-1045 YAIAK
+1045 
-1050 GTYTLHEKKV
+1050 
-1060 PDGYVCAEDMEIEI
+1060 
-1074 KETADTQRFVMKD
+1074 
-1087 DPIQAE
+1087 
-1093 IEKIDAKTEKSLPGA
+1093 
-1108 TLQLIDADKKVVD
+1108 
-1121 EWTTDGKP
+1121 
-1129 HSLYAIAKGTYTL
+1129 
-1142 HEKEVPDGYVCA
+1142 
-1154 EDMEIEIKETA
+1154 
-1165 DTQRFVMKDDP
+1165 
-1176 IQAEIEKIDYD
+1176 
-1187 NGDSLPG
+1187 
-1194 ATLQLIDKD
+1194 
-1203 ENIVDEWTTDGKPH
+1203 VDEWTTDGKPH

-1442 EVKNYTSYID
+1442 EVKNYTSYVD

>member
-1 MSKKGITLFL
+1 MSKKGIALFL
-11 AFLMLFSIFTPQMTT
+11 AFLMLFSIFPQMTT

-39 SEDTNE
+39 SENTNE
-45 NDLEQSTEEPEN
+45 KDLEQSTEEPEN

-72 STEQSTEQSTEA
+72 STEQSTET
-84 EPDAQAAPTGAPVT
+84 EPDEQAAPTGAPVT
-98 LSDDGMSNVV
+98 LSDDSMTNVV
-108 LETFTRAIEG
+108 LETFTKASDGLIN
-118 DVQYYGGVKYKNTTV
+118 YYGGVKYKNTTV
-133 AHFNIDG
+133 AHFTVDG

-150 TAPTTGTSYSSSVY
+150 TAPTTGTGYTSSIY

-205 YNSPANV
+205 YNTPENI
-212 DNSYYIDMG
+212 NTSYYISMG
-221 LKAFIDYC
+221 LTDFVNYC
-229 NANSIPD
+229 NSNSIPD

-258 DITINGWSGNNLSFT
+258 DITINGWSGNTLSFT

-304 PLTVNVD
+304 PLTVNAD
-311 WSTGTVFGSVKKFN
+311 WSTGTVLGSVKKFN
-325 ALIWRTG
+325 ALIWKTNG
-332 GSYQTA
+332 PYQTA
-338 GGWESVTDPL
+338 GGWEMVTDPL

-431 PNNEYTVT
+431 QNNEYTVT

-568 VIRSDIELSKFG
+568 VIRFDIELSKFG
-580 TDSVDTENTK
+580 TDSVDTESTK

-633 TNGTVKVDASSVV
+633 TNGSVKVDASSVV

-653 FPRDTY
+653 FPKDTY

-768 EVNAPEGYLKGQR
+768 EVNAPDGYLKGQR

-833 DIEAGDN
+833 DIKTGDN

-854 TDDTGTALSQ
+854 TDDTGTALSK

-928 LPGAVLQLID
+928 LPGATLQLID
-938 ADGNIIEEWTTTD
+938 ADGNIIDEWTTTD

-957 SYISKPGT
+957 SHISKPGT

-971 KVPDGYLKADDIEIN
+971 KAPDGYLKADDIEIN

-1030 KVVDEWTTDGKPHPL
+1030 KVVDEWTTDGKPHSL

-1074 KETADTQRFVMKD
+1074 KETAD
-1087 DPIQAE
+1087 
-1093 IEKIDAKTEKSLPGA
+1093 
-1108 TLQLIDADKKVVD
+1108 
-1121 EWTTDGKP
+1121 
-1129 HSLYAIAKGTYTL
+1129 
-1142 HEKEVPDGYVCA
+1142 
-1154 EDMEIEIKETA
+1154 
-1165 DTQRFVMKDDP
+1165 
-1176 IQAEIEKIDYD
+1176 
-1187 NGDSLPG
+1187 
-1194 ATLQLIDKD
+1194 
-1203 ENIVDEWTTDGKPH
+1203 
-1217 SLYAIA
+1217 
-1223 KGTYT
+1223 
-1228 LHEKEVPNG
+1228 
-1237 YVRAKD
+1237 
-1243 MEIEIIETA
+1243 
-1252 DMQQFVMKDKRIGG
+1252 MQQFVMKDKRVGG

-1345 YAAEPEVT
+1345 YAAEPEIT

-1388 DIEKTTPEKEKKVL
+1388 DIEKTTPEKEKKML

>member
-1 MSKKGITLFL
+1 MSKKGIALFL

-98 LSDDGMSNVV
+98 LSDDGMSDVV
-108 LETFTRAIEG
+108 LETFTKAAG
-118 DVQYYGGVKYKNTTV
+118 GAQYYGGVKYKNTTV
-133 AHFNIDG
+133 AHFTING
-140 KPAFCMQHGV
+140 QPAFCMQHGV
-150 TAPTTGTSYSSSVY
+150 TAPTTGTEYESNIY
-164 EDENVRRI
+164 EDENIRRI
-172 LYYGWQGQAQW
+172 LYYGWQGQGQW

-200 LSHYF
+200 LSHY
-205 YNSPANV
+205 YHNSPANI
-212 DNSYYIDMG
+212 NTSYYIDMG
-221 LKAFIDYC
+221 LTDFVNFC

-258 DITINGWSGNNLSFT
+258 DITINGWSGNTLSFT

-311 WSTGTVFGSVKKFN
+311 WSTGTIGGSVKKFN
-325 ALIWRTG
+325 AIVWRTS

-338 GGWESVTDPL
+338 GGWDWQEDPL
-348 GTTSLAVDWLDVGN
+348 GTTSLAVDWMDVGN

-833 DIEAGDN
+833 DIKTGDN

-971 KVPDGYLKADDIEIN
+971 KAPDGYLKADDIEIN

-1030 KVVDEWTTDGKPHPL
+1030 KVVDEWTTDGKPHL
-1045 YAIAK
+1045 
-1050 GTYTLHEKKV
+1050 
-1060 PDGYVCAEDMEIEI
+1060 
-1074 KETADTQRFVMKD
+1074 
-1087 DPIQAE
+1087 
-1093 IEKIDAKTEKSLPGA
+1093 
-1108 TLQLIDADKKVVD
+1108 
-1121 EWTTDGKP
+1121 
-1129 HSLYAIAKGTYTL
+1129 LYAIAKGTYTL

-1154 EDMEIEIKETA
+1154 EDMKIEIKETA
-1165 DTQRFVMKDDP
+1165 DTQKFVMKDDP

-1252 DMQQFVMKDKRIGG
+1252 DMQQFVMKDKRVGG

-1294 TNNVLLWLLIFA
+1294 TNNILLWLLIFA
-1306 GSGAVIAV
+1306 GSGAVIAA

-1388 DIEKTTPEKEKKVL
+1388 DVEKTTPEKEKKVL

-1442 EVKNYTSYID
+1442 EVKNYTSYVD

>member
-1 MSKKGITLFL
+1 MSKKGIALFL

-63 VTSTENVEE
+63 ITSTESVEE
-72 STEQSTEQSTEA
+72 STEQSTEQSTEE

-98 LSDDGMSNVV
+98 LSDDGMSDVV
-108 LETFTRAIEG
+108 LETFTKAAG
-118 DVQYYGGVKYKNTTV
+118 GAQYLGSVKYKNTTV
-133 AHFNIDG
+133 AHFLING
-140 KPAFCMQHGV
+140 QPAYCMQHGV
-150 TAPTTGTSYSSSVY
+150 TAPTTGTSYTSSIY

-183 SGFDGNENK
+183 SGFDGNESK

-200 LSHYF
+200 LSHYY
-205 YNSPANV
+205 YNTPANI
-212 DNSYYIDMG
+212 NTSYYIDMG

-229 NANSIPD
+229 SANSIPD

-311 WSTGTVFGSVKKFN
+311 WSTGTVGGSVKKFN
-325 ALIWRTG
+325 AIIWYTG
-332 GSYQTA
+332 PSYQTA
-338 GGWESVTDPL
+338 GSFEYVTDPL

-580 TDSVDTENTK
+580 TDSVDTEGTK

-702 EKTDAETGKVIPIA
+702 EKTDAETGQVIPIA

-833 DIEAGDN
+833 DIKTGDN

-971 KVPDGYLKADDIEIN
+971 KAPDGYLKADDIEIN

-1050 GTYTLHEKKV
+1050 GTYTLHEK
-1060 PDGYVCAEDMEIEI
+1060 
-1074 KETADTQRFVMKD
+1074 
-1087 DPIQAE
+1087 
-1093 IEKIDAKTEKSLPGA
+1093 
-1108 TLQLIDADKKVVD
+1108 
-1121 EWTTDGKP
+1121 
-1129 HSLYAIAKGTYTL
+1129 
-1142 HEKEVPDGYVCA
+1142 EVPDGYVCA

-1165 DTQRFVMKDDP
+1165 DTQKFVMKDDP

-1243 MEIEIIETA
+1243 MEIEIKETA
-1252 DMQQFVMKDKRIGG
+1252 DMQQFVMKDKRVGG

-1442 EVKNYTSYID
+1442 EVKNYTSYVD

-1485 VISNGEWLNTQITI
+1485 VISSGEWLNTQITI

>member
-1 MSKKGITLFL
+1 MSKKGIALFL

-63 VTSTENVEE
+63 ITSTESVEE

-98 LSDDGMSNVV
+98 LSDDGMSDVV
-108 LETFTRAIEG
+108 LETFTKAAG
-118 DVQYYGGVKYKNTTV
+118 GTQYYGGVKYKNTTV
-133 AHFNIDG
+133 AHFTIDG
-140 KPAFCMQHGV
+140 QPAFCMQHGV
-150 TAPTTGTSYSSSVY
+150 TAPTTGTVYESNVY
-164 EDENVRRI
+164 EDENVRRV
-172 LYYGWQGQAQW
+172 LYYGWQGQSQW

-200 LSHYF
+200 LSHY
-205 YNSPANV
+205 YHNSPANV
-212 DNSYYIDMG
+212 NTSYYIEMG
-221 LKAFIDYC
+221 LKDFIDYC

-251 GDIQKTD
+251 GDMQRTD

-311 WSTGTVFGSVKKFN
+311 WSTGTIGGSVKKFN
-325 ALIWRTG
+325 AIIWYT
-332 GSYQTA
+332 SPTYQTA
-338 GGWESVTDPL
+338 GGWELKTDPL

-370 LGELVDGAKFR
+370 LGELIDGAKFR

-439 VEPGATK
+439 IEPGATK

-485 ASTNIVRANGEIVYT
+485 ASTNIVRANGEIIYT

-633 TNGTVKVDASSVV
+633 TNGTIKVDASSVV

-653 FPRDTY
+653 FPRDKY

-702 EKTDAETGKVIPIA
+702 EKTDAETGQVIPIA

-768 EVNAPEGYLKGQR
+768 EVNAPDGYLKGQR
-781 MKFDITSGHD
+781 MKFDITRGHD

-833 DIEAGDN
+833 DIKTGDN

-928 LPGAVLQLID
+928 LPRATLQLID
-938 ADGNIIEEWTTTD
+938 ADGNIIDEWTTTD

-957 SYISKPGT
+957 SHISKPGT

-971 KVPDGYLKADDIEIN
+971 KAPDGYLKADDIEIN

-1030 KVVDEWTTDGKPHPL
+1030 KVVDEWTTDGKPHSL

-1050 GTYTLHEKKV
+1050 GTYTLHEKEV

-1074 KETADTQRFVMKD
+1074 KETADTQKFVMKD

-1165 DTQRFVMKDDP
+1165 DTQEFVMEDDP
-1176 IQAEIEKIDYD
+1176 IQAEIEKVDYE

-1203 ENIVDEWTTDGKPH
+1203 KNIVDEWTTDGKPH

-1252 DMQQFVMKDKRIGG
+1252 DMQQFVMKDKRVGG

-1345 YAAEPEVT
+1345 YAAEPEIT

-1388 DIEKTTPEKEKKVL
+1388 DIEKTTPEKEKKML

-1442 EVKNYTSYID
+1442 EVKNYTSYVD

-1465 TVTGENGE
+1465 TVTGEYGE

>member
-1 MSKKGITLFL
+1 
-11 AFLMLFSIFTPQMTT
+11 
-26 YAATTENIEEVTT
+26 
-39 SEDTNE
+39 
-45 NDLEQSTEEPEN
+45 
-57 TGQNTE
+57 
-63 VTSTENVEE
+63 
-72 STEQSTEQSTEA
+72 
-84 EPDAQAAPTGAPVT
+84 
-98 LSDDGMSNVV
+98 
-108 LETFTRAIEG
+108 
-118 DVQYYGGVKYKNTTV
+118 
-133 AHFNIDG
+133 
-140 KPAFCMQHGV
+140 
-150 TAPTTGTSYSSSVY
+150 
-164 EDENVRRI
+164 
-172 LYYGWQGQAQW
+172 
-183 SGFDGNENK
+183 
-192 GIVITSLA
+192 
-200 LSHYF
+200 
-205 YNSPANV
+205 
-212 DNSYYIDMG
+212 
-221 LKAFIDYC
+221 
-229 NANSIPD
+229 
-236 SRISFSTDSVKAYRS
+236 
-251 GDIQKTD
+251 
-258 DITINGWSGNNLSFT
+258 
-273 LQDGV
+273 
-278 KAVTNDGGIYTGNVT
+278 
-293 LNGGTTFHLEA
+293 
-304 PLTVNVD
+304 
-311 WSTGTVFGSVKKFN
+311 
-325 ALIWRTG
+325 
-332 GSYQTA
+332 
-338 GGWESVTDPL
+338 
-348 GTTSLAVDWLDVGN
+348 
-362 LQINKYNG
+362 
-370 LGELVDGAKFR
+370 
-381 VQALNDGN
+381 
-389 TYDQI
+389 
-394 VTVTNGSLLLENI
+394 
-407 LSGDY
+407 
-412 KVTEVQTPNS
+412 
-422 VSGTGYLLD
+422 
-431 PNNEYTVT
+431 
-439 VEPGATK
+439 
-446 TLNVVNYEPSGQ
+446 
-458 ITLTKRDSETGTA
+458 
-471 QGSATLQGAVYQLS
+471 
-485 ASTNIVRANGEIVYT
+485 
-500 AGQVIGNAAT
+500 
-510 DANGQ
+510 
-515 IVWNGLYPGG
+515 
-525 SYAIKEIQPSD
+525 
-536 GYNLDTSTYIVELN
+536 
-550 FKDSSTAVVTA
+550 
-561 SRVSYEK
+561 
-568 VIRSDIELSKFG
+568 
-580 TDSVDTENTK
+580 
-590 KIPLKGVI
+590 
-598 FSIQSL
+598 
-604 TTNQKW
+604 
-610 YMVTNENG
+610 
-618 YIDSVTDKIYSKVNT
+618 
-633 TNGTVKVDASSVV
+633 
-646 TRNSRGM
+646 
-653 FPRDTY
+653 
-659 LITELNT
+659 
-666 PAGYMPIQP
+666 
-675 MTVVL
+675 
-680 DKQSYKYQW
+680 
-689 ILEDKDIISALRV
+689 
-702 EKTDAETGKVIPIA
+702 
-716 NTSFHL
+716 
-722 YDAQGK
+722 
-728 QIKMVASR
+728 
-736 YPTTQYIDEF
+736 
-746 ATDESGT
+746 
-753 FTLPEKL
+753 
-760 QIGTYYLE
+760 
-768 EVNAPEGYLKGQR
+768 
-781 MKFDITSGHD
+781 
-791 WSQPFTIQYANTPAK
+791 
-806 GKIKIV
+806 
-812 KTDSET
+812 
-818 AEPVEGAVYE
+818 
-828 IYADG
+828 
-833 DIEAGDN
+833 
-840 TIRNTSGELIDTVT
+840 
-854 TDDTGTALSQ
+854 
-864 ELYLG
+864 
-869 NYTVKEKETPDG
+869 
-881 YKLDTEEHKVSVEYA
+881 
-896 DAVTPVVIATL
+896 
-907 EVEDEPNNIF
+907 
-917 IQKIDSETEKT
+917 
-928 LPGAVLQLID
+928 
-938 ADGNIIEEWTTTD
+938 
-951 EESHKI
+951 
-957 SYISKPGT
+957 
-965 YILHEE
+965 
-971 KVPDGYLKADDIEIN
+971 
-986 YEGGIIETPFVMK
+986 
-999 DVPIQAE
+999 
-1006 IEKIDAKTEKS
+1006 
-1017 LPGATLQLIDADK
+1017 
-1030 KVVDEWTTDGKPHPL
+1030 
-1045 YAIAK
+1045 
-1050 GTYTLHEKKV
+1050 
-1060 PDGYVCAEDMEIEI
+1060 
-1074 KETADTQRFVMKD
+1074 MKD

-1142 HEKEVPDGYVCA
+1142 HEKKVPDGYVCA

-1324 SRIGIFLLMFVMLA
+1324 SRIGIFLLMFVMLT

>member
-1 MSKKGITLFL
+1 MSKKGIALFL

-63 VTSTENVEE
+63 ITSTESVEE

-98 LSDDGMSNVV
+98 LSDDGMSDVV
-108 LETFTRAIEG
+108 LETFTRAAG
-118 DVQYYGGVKYKNTTV
+118 SVQYYGGVKYKNTTV
-133 AHFNIDG
+133 AHFTIG
-140 KPAFCMQHGV
+140 GETAFCMQHGIP
-150 TAPTTGTSYSSSVY
+150 APSTGMQYNDSIY
-164 EDENVRRI
+164 EDENIRRV
-172 LYYGWQGQAQW
+172 LYYGWNGQAQW

-200 LSHYF
+200 LSHY
-205 YNSPANV
+205 YHNTPANV
-212 DNSYYIDMG
+212 NTSYYIEMG
-221 LKAFIDYC
+221 LKDFIDYC

-311 WSTGTVFGSVKKFN
+311 WSTGTVLGSVKKFN
-325 ALIWRTG
+325 AIMWTTG
-332 GSYQTA
+332 GNYQT
-338 GGWESVTDPL
+338 GVTFEYVTDPL

-702 EKTDAETGKVIPIA
+702 EKTDAETGQVIPIA

-768 EVNAPEGYLKGQR
+768 EVNAPDGYLKGHR

-833 DIEAGDN
+833 DIKTGDN

-854 TDDTGTALSQ
+854 TDDTGTALSK

-971 KVPDGYLKADDIEIN
+971 KAPDGYLKADDIEIN

-1017 LPGATLQLIDADK
+1017 LPRATLQLIDADK

-1176 IQAEIEKIDYD
+1176 IQAGIEKIDYD

-1252 DMQQFVMKDKRIGG
+1252 DMQQFVMKDKRVGG

>member
-1 MSKKGITLFL
+1 MSKKGIALFL

-63 VTSTENVEE
+63 VNSTENVEE
-72 STEQSTEQSTEA
+72 STEQSTEA

-98 LSDDGMSNVV
+98 LSDDGMSDVV
-108 LETFTRAIEG
+108 LETFTRAAG
-118 DVQYYGGVKYKNTTV
+118 SVQYYGGVKYKNTTV
-133 AHFNIDG
+133 AHFTIG
-140 KPAFCMQHGV
+140 GETAFCMQHGIP
-150 TAPTTGTSYSSSVY
+150 APSTGMQYNDSIY
-164 EDENVRRI
+164 EDENIRRV
-172 LYYGWQGQAQW
+172 LYYGWNGQAQW

-200 LSHYF
+200 LSHY
-205 YNSPANV
+205 YHNTPANV
-212 DNSYYIDMG
+212 NTSYYIEMG
-221 LKAFIDYC
+221 LKDFIDYC

-251 GDIQKTD
+251 GDMQRTD

-311 WSTGTVFGSVKKFN
+311 WSTGTVLGSVKKFN
-325 ALIWRTG
+325 AIMWTTG
-332 GSYQTA
+332 GNYQT
-338 GGWESVTDPL
+338 GVTFEYVTDPL

-370 LGELVDGAKFR
+370 LGELVNGAKFR

-702 EKTDAETGKVIPIA
+702 EKTDAETGQVIPIA

-833 DIEAGDN
+833 DIKTGDN

-896 DAVTPVVIATL
+896 DAVTPVVIETL

-928 LPGAVLQLID
+928 LPGAKLQLID
-938 ADGNIIEEWTTTD
+938 ADGNIIDEWTTTD

-971 KVPDGYLKADDIEIN
+971 KAPDGYLKADDIEIN

-1017 LPGATLQLIDADK
+1017 LPRATLQLIDADK
-1030 KVVDEWTTDGKPHPL
+1030 KVVDEWTTDGKPHSL

-1050 GTYTLHEKKV
+1050 GTYTLHEKEV

-1074 KETADTQRFVMKD
+1074 KETADIQRFVMKD

-1165 DTQRFVMKDDP
+1165 DMQRFVMKDDP

-1237 YVRAKD
+1237 YVQAKD

-1252 DMQQFVMKDKRIGG
+1252 DMQQFVMKDKRVGG

-1427 VTYTLN
+1427 VIYTLN

-1442 EVKNYTSYID
+1442 EVKNYTSYVD

-1549 GDAYEVD
+1549 GDAYEVN

>member
-1 MSKKGITLFL
+1 
-11 AFLMLFSIFTPQMTT
+11 MTT

-63 VTSTENVEE
+63 ITSTESVEE
-72 STEQSTEQSTEA
+72 STEQSTEA
-84 EPDAQAAPTGAPVT
+84 EPDAQDAPTGAPVT
-98 LSDDGMSNVV
+98 LSDDGMSDVV
-108 LETFTRAIEG
+108 LETFTKAAG
-118 DVQYYGGVKYKNTTV
+118 GAQYYGGVKYKNTTV
-133 AHFNIDG
+133 AHFTIDG
-140 KPAFCMQHGV
+140 QPAFCMQHGV
-150 TAPTTGTSYSSSVY
+150 TAPTTGIEYTSSIY
-164 EDENVRRI
+164 EDENIRRI
-172 LYYGWQGQAQW
+172 LYYGWQGQEQW
-183 SGFDGNENK
+183 NGFDGNENK

-200 LSHYF
+200 LSHYY
-205 YNSPANV
+205 YNNPANI
-212 DNSYYIDMG
+212 NTSYYIDMG
-221 LKAFIDYC
+221 LKDFIDYC

-278 KAVTNDGGIYTGNVT
+278 KAVTNDGGTYTGNVT

-304 PLTVNVD
+304 PLTVNAD
-311 WSTGTVFGSVKKFN
+311 WSTGTIGGSVKKFN
-325 ALIWRTG
+325 ALVWRTG

-338 GGWESVTDPL
+338 GGWDVRTDPL
-348 GTTSLAVDWLDVGN
+348 GETSLAVDWLDVGN

-580 TDSVDTENTK
+580 TDSVDTESTK

-653 FPRDTY
+653 FPKDTY

-702 EKTDAETGKVIPIA
+702 EKTDAETGQVIPIA

-768 EVNAPEGYLKGQR
+768 EVNAPDGYLKGQR

-833 DIEAGDN
+833 DIKTGDN

-971 KVPDGYLKADDIEIN
+971 KAPDGYLKADDIEIN

-1050 GTYTLHEKKV
+1050 GTYTLHEK
-1060 PDGYVCAEDMEIEI
+1060 
-1074 KETADTQRFVMKD
+1074 
-1087 DPIQAE
+1087 
-1093 IEKIDAKTEKSLPGA
+1093 
-1108 TLQLIDADKKVVD
+1108 
-1121 EWTTDGKP
+1121 
-1129 HSLYAIAKGTYTL
+1129 
-1142 HEKEVPDGYVCA
+1142 
-1154 EDMEIEIKETA
+1154 
-1165 DTQRFVMKDDP
+1165 
-1176 IQAEIEKIDYD
+1176 
-1187 NGDSLPG
+1187 
-1194 ATLQLIDKD
+1194 
-1203 ENIVDEWTTDGKPH
+1203 
-1217 SLYAIA
+1217 
-1223 KGTYT
+1223 
-1228 LHEKEVPNG
+1228 EVPNG

-1252 DMQQFVMKDKRIGG
+1252 DIQQFVMKDKRVGG
-1266 IVTSMTKPTPEK
+1266 IVTSMTKTTPEK

-1442 EVKNYTSYID
+1442 EVKNYTSYVD

-1465 TVTGENGE
+1465 TVTEENGE

-1626 MAGVGL
+1626 MAGGGL

-1640 LILYVVSRRKKDKE
+1640 LILYVVSRKKKDKE
-1654 PQKRREVKVSYCI
+1654 PQKRKEKTVTHNISKST
-1667 RKGSGKAVEKK
+1667 GKSVEKK

>member
-1 MSKKGITLFL
+1 MSKKGIALFL

-63 VTSTENVEE
+63 VNSTENVEE

-98 LSDDGMSNVV
+98 LSDDGMSDVV
-108 LETFTRAIEG
+108 LETFTKAAG
-118 DVQYYGGVKYKNTTV
+118 GTQYLGGVKYKNTTV
-133 AHFNIDG
+133 AHFTIDG
-140 KPAFCMQHGV
+140 QPAFCMQHGV
-150 TAPTTGTSYSSSVY
+150 TAPTTGTVYESNVY
-164 EDENVRRI
+164 EDENVRRV

-200 LSHYF
+200 LSHY
-205 YNSPANV
+205 YHNSPANV
-212 DNSYYIDMG
+212 NTSYYIEMG

-258 DITINGWSGNNLSFT
+258 DITINGWSGNTLSFT

-304 PLTVNVD
+304 PLTVNAD
-311 WSTGTVFGSVKKFN
+311 WSTGTIGGSVKKFN
-325 ALIWRTG
+325 AIIWYT
-332 GSYQTA
+332 SPTYQTA
-338 GGWESVTDPL
+338 GGWELKTDPL
-348 GTTSLAVDWLDVGN
+348 GETSLAVDWLDVGN

-580 TDSVDTENTK
+580 TDSVDTEGTK

-702 EKTDAETGKVIPIA
+702 EKTDAETGQVIPIA

-768 EVNAPEGYLKGQR
+768 EVNAPEGYLKGQK

-833 DIEAGDN
+833 DIKTGDN

-938 ADGNIIEEWTTTD
+938 ADGNVIEEWTTTD

-971 KVPDGYLKADDIEIN
+971 KAPDGYLKADDIEIS

-1030 KVVDEWTTDGKPHPL
+1030 KVVDEWTTDGKPHL
-1045 YAIAK
+1045 
-1050 GTYTLHEKKV
+1050 
-1060 PDGYVCAEDMEIEI
+1060 
-1074 KETADTQRFVMKD
+1074 
-1087 DPIQAE
+1087 
-1093 IEKIDAKTEKSLPGA
+1093 
-1108 TLQLIDADKKVVD
+1108 
-1121 EWTTDGKP
+1121 
-1129 HSLYAIAKGTYTL
+1129 LYAIAKGTYTL

-1165 DTQRFVMKDDP
+1165 DIQRFVMKDDP

-1252 DMQQFVMKDKRIGG
+1252 DMQQFVMKDKRVGG

-1294 TNNVLLWLLIFA
+1294 TNNILLWLLIFA
-1306 GSGAVIAV
+1306 GSGAVIAA

-1388 DIEKTTPEKEKKVL
+1388 DVEKTTPEKEKKVL

-1442 EVKNYTSYID
+1442 EVKNYTSYVD

-1485 VISNGEWLNTQITI
+1485 VISSGEWLNTQITI

-1654 PQKRREVKVSYCI
+1654 PQKRREVKVSFCI
-1667 RKGSGKAVEKK
+1667 RKGRGKAVEKK

>member
-1 MSKKGITLFL
+1 MSKKGIALFL

-63 VTSTENVEE
+63 ITSTESVEE

-98 LSDDGMSNVV
+98 LSDDGMSDVV

-133 AHFNIDG
+133 AHFTIDG

-172 LYYGWQGQAQW
+172 LYYGWQGQSQW

-212 DNSYYIDMG
+212 DNSYYIGMG
-221 LKAFIDYC
+221 LKDFIDYC

-278 KAVTNDGGIYTGNVT
+278 KAVTNDGETYTGNVT

-311 WSTGTVFGSVKKFN
+311 WSTGTVGGSVKKFN

-348 GTTSLAVDWLDVGN
+348 GETSLAVDWLDVGN

-702 EKTDAETGKVIPIA
+702 EKTDAETGQVIPIA

-768 EVNAPEGYLKGQR
+768 EVNAPDGYLKGQR

-833 DIEAGDN
+833 DIKTGDN

-854 TDDTGTALSQ
+854 TDDTGTALSK

-928 LPGAVLQLID
+928 LPGA
-938 ADGNIIEEWTTTD
+938 
-951 EESHKI
+951 
-957 SYISKPGT
+957 
-965 YILHEE
+965 
-971 KVPDGYLKADDIEIN
+971 
-986 YEGGIIETPFVMK
+986 
-999 DVPIQAE
+999 
-1006 IEKIDAKTEKS
+1006 
-1017 LPGATLQLIDADK
+1017 TLQLIDADK
-1030 KVVDEWTTDGKPHPL
+1030 KV
-1045 YAIAK
+1045 
-1050 GTYTLHEKKV
+1050 
-1060 PDGYVCAEDMEIEI
+1060 
-1074 KETADTQRFVMKD
+1074 
-1087 DPIQAE
+1087 
-1093 IEKIDAKTEKSLPGA
+1093 
-1108 TLQLIDADKKVVD
+1108 
-1121 EWTTDGKP
+1121 
-1129 HSLYAIAKGTYTL
+1129 
-1142 HEKEVPDGYVCA
+1142 
-1154 EDMEIEIKETA
+1154 
-1165 DTQRFVMKDDP
+1165 
-1176 IQAEIEKIDYD
+1176 
-1187 NGDSLPG
+1187 
-1194 ATLQLIDKD
+1194 
-1203 ENIVDEWTTDGKPH
+1203 VDEWTTDGKPH

-1252 DMQQFVMKDKRIGG
+1252 DMQQFVMKDKRVGG

-1294 TNNVLLWLLIFA
+1294 TNNILLWLLIFA

-1364 EEYTGFKDTI
+1364 EEYTGFKETI

-1442 EVKNYTSYID
+1442 EVKNYTSYVD